1 MGQKEGNCFHDII
14 TAKADRVNV
23 ARLPQV
29 IGMVNKKSLIPVDRI
44 EKAILLIRG
53 QKVMLD
59 ADLAALYGVE
69 TKMLVRAVKRNINR
83 FPTDFM
89 FQLSKEEFDNL
100 RFHFGTSSY
109 WGGRRYRPYAFTE
122 QGVAMLSSVLHSQRA
137 IQVNIEIM
145 RAFIRLRQMLASHVE
160 LARKLDALEKKYDA
174 QFKQVFEAIR
184 QLMAPPE
191 PKRRPIGF
199 RKGDERDTVLV
210 NTVIPKSPLSLR
222 AKRGNLFLNL
232 PLKIR
237 GRKGGYEGPLITDS

>member
-1 MGQKEGNCFHDII
+1 LNRGDVAISEIEKGLATLCDII
-14 TAKADRVNV
+14 GIRTDQVKV

-59 ADLAALYGVE
+59 ADLAELYGVE

-100 RFHFGTSSY
+100 RFHFGTSSV
-109 WGGRRYRPYAFTE
+109 WGGRRYPPYAFTE
-122 QGVAMLSSVLHSQRA
+122 QGVAMLSSVLRSRRA

-199 RKGDERDTVLV
+199 RKGGE
-210 NTVIPKSPLSLR
+210 
-222 AKRGNLFLNL
+222 
-232 PLKIR
+232 
-237 GRKGGYEGPLITDS
+237 